1 MRDFTRVI
9 DDFGV
14 KNQYVIATEKG
25 VIFQSYNSIIA
36 VLEYGKLVYIGANY
50 QASKITGKYRNK
62 FFKNYVSYLADLK
75 NLDKFI
81 SEKMVYS
88 QDLQGYVLKD

>member
-25 VIFQSYNSIIA
+25 VVFQSYTSIIA
-36 VLEYGKLVYIGANY
+36 VIEYGKLVYIGANY
-50 QASKITGKYRNK
+50 QASKTTGKYRNK
-62 FFKNYVSYLADLK
+62 FFERYKFCLSDLK
-75 NLDKFI
+75 KLDKFI
-81 SEKMVYS
+81 SEKMIYN

>member
-1 MRDFTRVI
+1 MKDFARVI

-25 VIFQSYNSIIA
+25 VVFQSYNSIIA
-36 VLEYGKLVYIGANY
+36 VIEYGKLVYIGANY
-50 QASKITGKYRNK
+50 QASKTTGKHRNK
-62 FFKNYVSYLADLK
+62 FFKSYVSYLADLK